1 MLLRSH
7 WCHIVSDQVPEP
19 GGYSGFNWLLIVEWM
34 PLWTSGQGIEKKEKK
49 RGGGV
54 KFVVRRVSFSV
65 YSYLE
70 NTQIILCPTER
81 TRDGRNRQTNRPKK
95 KRKKNQNKT
104 AAWGAPVRVQNHPEQ
119 LSKRGAQVGP
129 QKCLFL
135 QQREGGEQEDVQPAA
150 NRGRKESTRQRLP
163 PLRKMREGSPNTP
176 QSARGPTDI
185 LPLGTSS
192 PLSHTPSSQKIKN
205 K

>member
-1 MLLRSH
+1 MDLID
-7 WCHIVSDQVPEP
+7 C
-19 GGYSGFNWLLIVEWM
+19 WLLNECR
-34 PLWTSGQGIEKKEKK
+34 SERQGKALKKKK
-49 RGGGV
+49 KKGGGGEICNGEGFFFCLFLPW
-54 KFVVRRVSFSV
+54 KHR
-65 YSYLE
+65 SYYVPLRE
-70 NTQIILCPTER
+70 HVMGET
-81 TRDGRNRQTNRPKK
+81 DKQTDQKK
-95 KRKKNQNKT
+95 KGKKNQNKT